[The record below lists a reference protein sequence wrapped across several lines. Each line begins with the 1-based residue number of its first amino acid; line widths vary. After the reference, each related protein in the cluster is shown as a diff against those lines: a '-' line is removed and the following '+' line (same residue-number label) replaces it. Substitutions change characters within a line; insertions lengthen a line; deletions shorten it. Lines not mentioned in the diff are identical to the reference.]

1 MARPGLDKA
10 DVKQA
15 CAQLVAQG
23 RYPSVDAV
31 RATLGNTGSKT
42 TIHKYL
48 KELEKEAGK
57 ADDGRARTAS
67 TIRNVIDELAA
78 QLHADAD
85 ARIADYRAEHARELQ
100 RHADEIARLQ
110 KQVQALG
117 FQLREA
123 ETLARNAQWA
133 NELYGHDLERIHP
146 STGGFGRFDSLINN
160 DRAGTPG
167 FSKFD
172 ILFNCRTSTPGDALL
187 NRACNEVFLR
197 S

>member
-10 DVKQA
+10 DVKHA
-15 CAQLVAQG
+15 CEQLAAQG

-31 RATLGNTGSKT
+31 RAMLGHTGSKT

-57 ADDGRARTAS
+57 VDDGREKTAS
-67 TIRNVIDELAA
+67 KIRNVIDDLAA

-85 ARIADYRAEHARELQ
+85 ARIADYRAEHARQLQ
-100 RHADEIARLQ
+100 RQDDEIAGLQ
-110 KQVQALG
+110 KQVQALTS
-117 FQLREA
+117 QLRDA
-123 ETLARNAQWA
+123 EMAVRNAEWA
-133 NELYGHDLERIHP
+133 NQLVGLDLERIHP
-146 STGGFGRFDSLINN
+146 STGGFGRFDTLINN

-172 ILFNCRTSTPGDALL
+172 TLFNCRTSAPGEALL

-197 S
+197 N